1 MNATVFDTHQAVKVL
16 RDAGADE
23 AMAEAI
29 VNTASAAAG
38 AGRDMLATKADIAV
52 LKAGLAALEGRIY
65 RALWIQGSAI
75 VAIFG
80 GFIAIA
86 AALKLL

>member
-1 MNATVFDTHQAVKVL
+1 MKATVFDTHQAVKAL

-38 AGRDMLATKADIAV
+38 AGRDMIAT
-52 LKAGLAALEGRIY
+52 KAGLATLEAKLDRFATREDLANAVNRMLIAQLATAGLLF
-65 RALWIQGSAI
+65 AAI
-75 VAIFG
+75 R
-80 GFIAIA
+80 
-86 AALKLL
+86 LL

>member
-1 MNATVFDTHQAVKVL
+1 MNATVFDTYQAVKVL

-38 AGRDMLATKADIAV
+38 AGRDMLATKA
-52 LKAGLAALEGRIY
+52 GLAALEAKLDRFATKEDLANAVNRMLIAQLATAGLLF
-65 RALWIQGSAI
+65 AAI
-75 VAIFG
+75 GLF
-80 GFIAIA
+80 
-86 AALKLL
+86 

>member
-29 VNTASAAAG
+29 VNTASAG
-38 AGRDMLATKADIAV
+38 AGHDMLAT
-52 LKAGLAALEGRIY
+52 KAGLAALEAKLDRFATREDLANAVNRMLIAQLATAGLLF
-65 RALWIQGSAI
+65 AAI
-75 VAIFG
+75 R
-80 GFIAIA
+80 
-86 AALKLL
+86 LL

>member
-38 AGRDMLATKADIAV
+38 AGRDALATKAD
-52 LKAGLAALEGRIY
+52 LAALEGRIY